1 MKVET
6 DFDVWFAAQGY
17 IEDDG
22 CLQEKYLA
30 ARDAWDAQRSH
41 IEEVIDRLERL
52 PTCSQGTLDIEYTLT
67 VEDFRERVV
76 GLWEELL

>member
-6 DFDVWFAAQGY
+6 DFDVWFVAQGY

-30 ARDAWDAQRSH
+30 ARDAWYAQRSY

-52 PTCSQGTLDIEYTLT
+52 STCSQGTLDIEYALM

-76 GLWEELL
+76 GLWDELL